1 MVIIIMS
8 MRKVNNI
15 ILNTAICMLAAVMS
29 VSCQL
34 EKDNLSAGRQ
44 NVMIE
49 LSVKAAEMTKAPATS
64 EEPLP
69 AETAISSLHVYAF
82 YDGRLA
88 GYAHKVSGLERFFID
103 LELPESGVHD
113 VEFHLVANENEMT
126 YQNVPVTLDRNT
138 TKAQLQALK
147 FTSLATGNAL
157 PMYCVQTESLDVDA
171 LRELANDEAGH
182 EGHFVLSQTLT
193 FMLQRPLAKLEV
205 YAAKESG
212 ATAVPQIIGVTMLS
226 GGTREYNYLF
236 EQTDETLNAI
246 NPTAND
252 RVVVSNG
259 VSVTDAVVKDSEE
272 ALDPDNYTEVTT
284 APIYLSEVTYG
295 SDIWNEHSGNEKAV
309 VLHVEYAIEQGGER
323 KNAYI
328 YMPPIVRN
336 TIYKVCIFISAEG
349 RIIINYVVADWTDG
363 VMWENGLDFNYPTHS
378 YLRHNIPVTADDMKT
393 APEGPATMSETV
405 PFTGYFQMSAPAE
418 EYWTP
423 TLMGLEA
430 SDCTIH
436 VYKQNGTEEVYDR
449 PIKADPAGWY
459 VITVVPAAG
468 KVDVGEE
475 VRLAI
480 TYKPIWSDVSE
491 FLMINGTGEDCYWPY
506 DGASQEDENYVII
519 TMVK

>member
-1 MVIIIMS
+1 

-29 VSCQL
+29 VSCLL
-34 EKDNLSAGRQ
+34 EKDNLSAGSQ

-49 LSVKAAEMTKAPATS
+49 LSVKAAEMTKAPAAT
-64 EEPLP
+64 EAPIQTEK
-69 AETAISSLHVYAF
+69 AINSLHVYAF
-82 YDGRLA
+82 YNGRLA
-88 GYAHKVSGLERFFID
+88 GYVHKVSGLESFFID

-113 VEFHLVANENEMT
+113 VEFYLIANEGEMIN
-126 YQNVPVTLDRNT
+126 QNVPVTLTKDM
-138 TKAQLQALK
+138 TKAQLEALR
-147 FTSLATGNAL
+147 FTGLATGTAL
-157 PMYCVQTESLDVDA
+157 PMYCIQTESLDVDA

-182 EGHFVLSQTLT
+182 EGHYVLSQTLT
-193 FMLQRPLAKLEV
+193 FTLQRSLAKLEV

-212 ATAVPQIIGVTMLS
+212 ASAIPQIIGVTMLP
-226 GGTREYNYLF
+226 GGTREYSYLF
-236 EQTDETLNAI
+236 EQTDETLNAVAS
-246 NPTAND
+246 TANG
-252 RVVVSNG
+252 RVVVSG
-259 VSVTDAVVKDSEE
+259 SVSVTDAVVKGSEE
-272 ALDPDNYTEVTT
+272 ALDPQNYTEVSAT
-284 APIYLSEVTYG
+284 PMYLPEVTYG
-295 SDIWNEHSGNEKAV
+295 SDLWNVSSGNDRAV
-309 VLHVEYAIEQGGER
+309 VLHVEYALEQGGER
-323 KNAYI
+323 KEAYV

-378 YLRHNIPVTADDMKT
+378 YLRHNIPVNSDDMKT
-393 APEGPATMSETV
+393 VPEAPATMSETV

-436 VYKQNGTEEVYDR
+436 VYKQNGTEEVYER
-449 PIKADPAGWY
+449 PIKADPDGWY
-459 VITVVPAAG
+459 VIKVVPAAG
-468 KVDVGEE
+468 KVDVGVE